1 MAHIYYNIR
10 EEKITRW
17 SQLKKS
23 IKWQMGRSLTVY
35 ALLSYF
41 IQVILINGS
50 KSIRTK
56 ISPQKAL
63 QKVKRQDKENGMK

>member
-1 MAHIYYNIR
+1 MAYIYYNIR

-17 SQLKKS
+17 SQLKKP

-35 ALLSYF
+35 ALSYF
-41 IQVILINGS
+41 IQIILINGS